1 MASRAALSV
10 GPRCGYYTH
19 LIDRWEEGVKG
30 PLSRVRLD
38 VIQAR
43 LLNHDP
49 IPTSGSFNPIPSSI
63 VLGLEEQL

>member
-1 MASRAALSV
+1 M
-10 GPRCGYYTH
+10 
-19 LIDRWEEGVKG
+19 KG